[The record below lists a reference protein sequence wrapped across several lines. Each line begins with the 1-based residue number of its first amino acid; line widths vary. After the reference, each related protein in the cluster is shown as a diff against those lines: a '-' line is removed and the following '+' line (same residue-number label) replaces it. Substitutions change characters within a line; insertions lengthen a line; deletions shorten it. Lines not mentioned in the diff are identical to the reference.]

1 MKNMIKKIVLIILAL
16 VVLALGIYTI
26 TSLQNN
32 KSKEYESDVVNKEN
46 AFALEFDN
54 IIITNIHESFTKGL
68 TSSAVLKNTSDLNL
82 SQINVY
88 YNELD
93 KNENIVSQSKVLL
106 DMTLKPGDVSLVEF
120 VPKDYTYT
128 IAITGYTYITED
140 SEVQINLQNNEVKIK
155 ENTKYLENSK
165 NYEVLSINKLND
177 LENVYNSSTYGVEI
191 ENISEKNLGN
201 IVLRI
206 GEVNN
211 ENQFVTIDH
220 ITFNSL
226 LEPGQR
232 EEIISSIS
240 KPEYEVKILGYTY
253 DDIQSKSNIDIDLVT
268 HKVNIID
275 NTK

>member
-16 VVLALGIYTI
+16 VILALGIYTI
-26 TSLQNN
+26 ISLQNN

-106 DMTLKPGDVSLVEF
+106 DMTLKSGDVSLVEF

-177 LENVYNSSTYGVEI
+177 IENVHNSSTYGVEI
-191 ENISEKNLGN
+191 EI
-201 IVLRI
+201 
-206 GEVNN
+206 
-211 ENQFVTIDH
+211 
-220 ITFNSL
+220 
-226 LEPGQR
+226 
-232 EEIISSIS
+232 
-240 KPEYEVKILGYTY
+240 
-253 DDIQSKSNIDIDLVT
+253 
-268 HKVNIID
+268 
-275 NTK
+275 

>member
-16 VVLALGIYTI
+16 VILALGIYTI

-54 IIITNIHESFTKGL
+54 IIITNIHESFTNGL

-177 LENVYNSSTYGVEI
+177 IENVYNSSTYGVEI

-206 GEVNN
+206 GEVND

>member
-54 IIITNIHESFTKGL
+54 IIITNIHESFTNGL

-177 LENVYNSSTYGVEI
+177 IENVYNSSTYGVEI

>member
-54 IIITNIHESFTKGL
+54 IIITNIHESFTNGL

-177 LENVYNSSTYGVEI
+177 IENVYNSSTYGVEI

-206 GEVNN
+206 GEVND

>member
-54 IIITNIHESFTKGL
+54 IIITNIHESFTNGL

-140 SEVQINLQNNEVKIK
+140 SEVQINLRNNEVKIK

-177 LENVYNSSTYGVEI
+177 IENVYNSSTYGVEI

-206 GEVNN
+206 GEVND

>member
-1 MKNMIKKIVLIILAL
+1 
-16 VVLALGIYTI
+16 
-26 TSLQNN
+26 
-32 KSKEYESDVVNKEN
+32 
-46 AFALEFDN
+46 
-54 IIITNIHESFTKGL
+54 
-68 TSSAVLKNTSDLNL
+68 
-82 SQINVY
+82 
-88 YNELD
+88 
-93 KNENIVSQSKVLL
+93 
-106 DMTLKPGDVSLVEF
+106 MTLKPGDVSLVEF

-177 LENVYNSSTYGVEI
+177 IENVYNSSTYGVEI

-206 GEVNN
+206 GEVND